1 MSMPNNGRTDKLLT
15 FHCIKIEVASKKQ
28 VKETWRRGPL
38 LQVICPSH
46 MSGTNRMRGSSF
58 KKMLLHLKA
67 RDRDEE
73 PKCISEICL

>member
-46 MSGTNRMRGSSF
+46 MSRTNRMGGVREDF
-58 KKMLLHLKA
+58 VLKNALASKSA
-67 RDRDEE
+67 R
-73 PKCISEICL
+73 